1 MRKLAYFSVVWML
14 AAFLFVGCGKPAE
27 QLKQEKDLA
36 SEITKVHDELMPIT
50 NSFDGLMGQ
59 VSDCKAK
66 CDTMASKMK
75 AAKKAMPDS
84 TLSADLAAV
93 GDKLKAA
100 KEAMNT
106 WMANLKPYDEKQK
119 HEEAMTMLNAQKE
132 EMMKVKGDIEAAKSA
147 ADAAIE
153 RCKKLASAPVDPA
166 KPGAPAGPGGPGG
179 GAKPGGPKKL

>member
-14 AAFLFVGCGKPAE
+14 AAILFVGCGKPAE

-36 SEITKVHDELMPIT
+36 SEITKVHDELMT
-50 NSFDGLMGQ
+50 VKLDDYMSQ
-59 VSDCKAK
+59 VADCKVK

-84 TLSADLAAV
+84 TLSADLGAS

-106 WMANLKPYDEKQK
+106 WMANHKPYDEKLK

-132 EMMKVKGDIEAAKSA
+132 ELMKVKGDIDAAKTSA
-147 ADAAIE
+147 ETAIE
-153 RCKKLASAPVDPA
+153 RFKKAESTPAGPA
-166 KPGAPAGPGGPGG
+166 KPGGPGAPAGPGGPG
-179 GAKPGGPKKL
+179 AKPGGPKKL